1 MVRFGNS
8 GLIMRPLEIQNV
20 IEEVTRRV
28 IALTASQSGNTS
40 GIASESNKS
49 QVAVVDDK
57 VISTQQLNDLPHGL
71 KVIQIDGKSLITP
84 AAADWLR
91 ERNIDV
97 QRVDTRSI
105 GENQNIDNER
115 NKWVRLNVGS
125 AECSDS
131 TDGSELFDCI
141 VKASS
146 RCTEAIDNGNRVILL
161 TDSVSVAL
169 IALNRNKK
177 MRAIGV
183 SDVKELR
190 KNANATYAN
199 IFVVSRE
206 SAQPS
211 RLIQQIELVP
221 RNTVSPP
228 QWL

>member
-1 MVRFGNS
+1 MQ
-8 GLIMRPLEIQNV
+8 PLEIKNV

-28 IALTASQSGNTS
+28 IALTDSQSGNTS
-40 GIASESNKS
+40 GIASESNNA

-71 KVIQIDGKSLITP
+71 TVIQIDGKSLITP

-97 QRVDTRSI
+97 QRVDTHSM
-105 GENQNIDNER
+105 GVNQNIDNER
-115 NKWVRLNVGS
+115 NKWVRLTVGS

-131 TDGSELFDCI
+131 TDGSESFDCI

-146 RCTEAIDNGNRVILL
+146 RCTEAIDNGNRVILV

-169 IALNRNKK
+169 ISLNRNKK
-177 MRAIGV
+177 LRAIAV
-183 SDVKELR
+183 SHVKELR
-190 KNANATYAN
+190 KNAKATYAN

-206 SAQPS
+206 SVQAT
-211 RLIQQIELVP
+211 RLIEQIELVP
-221 RNTVSPP
+221 RNTGSPP

>member
-1 MVRFGNS
+1 MQ
-8 GLIMRPLEIQNV
+8 PLEIQNV

-28 IALTASQSGNTS
+28 IALTDSQSGNTS
-40 GIASESNKS
+40 GLASESNNT

-71 KVIQIDGKSLITP
+71 TVIQVDGKSLITP

-97 QRVDTRSI
+97 QRVDTQSN

-115 NKWVRLNVGS
+115 NKWVRLTVGS

-131 TDGSELFDCI
+131 TDGSESFDCI
-141 VKASS
+141 VKASR
-146 RCTEAIDNGNRVILL
+146 RCTEAIDNGNRVILV
-161 TDSVSVAL
+161 TDSASVAL
-169 IALNRNKK
+169 ILLNRNKNL
-177 MRAIGV
+177 RAIEV
-183 SDVKELR
+183 SHVTELR

-199 IFVVSRE
+199 IFVVSRG
-206 SAQPS
+206 SVQPT
-211 RLIQQIELVP
+211 RLIDQIQLVP
-221 RNTVSPP
+221 RNTGSPP